1 MGRGPARLGGQPS
14 LRVSRA
20 GLRVWGSLGV
30 GESHKGV
37 ATWYRLCAGRVGG
50 ERHGR
55 DRGEGHLWGPAL
67 CAQSEVSGQRRGVG
81 ANADHNICR
90 LGRRK
95 GLTFR
100 KGKLLFLVISMPT
113 TNRSGKP

>member
-1 MGRGPARLGGQPS
+1 MGQFGGRRKSQ
-14 LRVSRA
+14 
-20 GLRVWGSLGV
+20 GSSDLV
-30 GESHKGV
+30 QV
-37 ATWYRLCAGRVGG
+37 VCWRGRVGG
-50 ERHGR
+50 ERHGQ
-55 DRGEGHLWGPAL
+55 DRGEGNLWEPAL

>member
-1 MGRGPARLGGQPS
+1 MGQFGGRRKSQ
-14 LRVSRA
+14 
-20 GLRVWGSLGV
+20 GSSDLVQVVCWQG
-30 GESHKGV
+30 
-37 ATWYRLCAGRVGG
+37 
-50 ERHGR
+50 GR
-55 DRGEGHLWGPAL
+55 DRGEGHLWEPAL